1 MKHSGSSPCIL
12 ALLTLAVTI
21 SSQPQRPAK
30 LEDMGAERDFA
41 LGPTSTT
48 PVFDTAIPAT
58 SDAEFTPPTPTL
70 RLARKTPPV
79 VKSQITI
86 TPEIPRPDT
95 QNKDRSPPGR
105 ASPAPERHSLI
116 RVQTRGP
123 ISSEPSESLLLG

>member
-1 MKHSGSSPCIL
+1 M
-12 ALLTLAVTI
+12 LAVTI
-21 SSQPQRPAK
+21 SSQPQRPAE

-41 LGPTSTT
+41 LGPASTT
-48 PVFDTAIPAT
+48 PVFDTAIPVT
-58 SDAEFTPPTPTL
+58 SDAESTPQTPTL

-86 TPEIPRPDT
+86 TPEIPRPAT
-95 QNKDRSPPGR
+95 QKKDRSPPGR
-105 ASPAPERHSLI
+105 ASPPPERHSLI